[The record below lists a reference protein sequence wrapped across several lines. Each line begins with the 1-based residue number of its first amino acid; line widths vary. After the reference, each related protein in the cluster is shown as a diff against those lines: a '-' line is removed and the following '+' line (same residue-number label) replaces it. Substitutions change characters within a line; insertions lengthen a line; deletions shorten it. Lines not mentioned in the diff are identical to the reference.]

1 MTEVGSVYGAAL
13 YDLARSE
20 GLSAPILEQLRVLDS
35 SFSAEADF
43 LKLLCAPSLSK
54 QERCGIADS
63 SFRGKVHPYV
73 LNFLKIL
80 TEKGYA
86 KHFHDCF
93 VAYEEQY
100 NQDNGILVVT
110 ALTAVPLSQEQNAKL
125 CAKLEAVTGKHIQ
138 LRNKVDPSV
147 MGGVQLDLGNR
158 RVDDTVA
165 HRLQT
170 ISDLLKQ
177 TTL

>member
-13 YDLARSE
+13 YDLAVSE
-20 GLSAPILEQLRVLDS
+20 GLSTPILEQLQVLNS
-35 SFSAEADF
+35 SFAAEGNF
-43 LKLLCAPSLSK
+43 LKLLCAPGLSK
-54 QERCGIADS
+54 QERCGIVDS

-86 KHFHDCF
+86 RHFHHCF
-93 VAYEEQY
+93 AAYEEKY

-110 ALTAVPLSQEQNAKL
+110 ALTAIPLSAQQTGKL
-125 CAKLEAVTGKHIQ
+125 CAKLETITGSTIRLH
-138 LRNKVDPSV
+138 NKVDPSV
-147 MGGVQLDLGNR
+147 LGGVQLDLGNR
-158 RVDDTVA
+158 RIDDTVA
-165 HRLQT
+165 HRLQ
-170 ISDLLKQ
+170 SVRDLLKQ